1 MAGPAAGGPMNPAPH
16 ILVLAG
22 EASGDHHAARVVQA
36 LRQRIPG
43 ARFTGLGGPD
53 LAAQGV
59 ELLADLDRLAVM
71 GFAEVVRHLGFFWKL
86 ERRVKALLEAGTV
99 DLVLAVDYPGFNL
112 RMTEAAHERGVPVLY
127 YIAPQVWAWK
137 AHRAA
142 RLAEHAA
149 HIAVILP
156 FEPPIFRAEGGSVS
170 FVGHPLA
177 EAPVPGPGEVAR
189 LREELGVSPQ
199 APLLALLPGSRGQE
213 LDRHLG
219 LFVETAEQLRSR
231 RPELV
236 PVLAVAPGVDPD
248 VLAATGLPLTHRTR
262 TLLRTARAA
271 LVKSGTS
278 TLEAAV
284 AGVPFVMAYRTSA
297 LTYLLAKR
305 LVRVPHIALANL
317 VAGEEVVPEFIQGD
331 ATVEA
336 LVLGLEPLL
345 EDGEARDGMLAGLA
359 RIRDALGEPGAAD
372 RVADRAVAL
381 LERGGAG

>member
-1 MAGPAAGGPMNPAPH
+1 MTAGAVSRTPH
-16 ILVLAG
+16 VLVLAG
-22 EASGDHHAARVVQA
+22 EASGDHHAARVVGA
-36 LRQRIPG
+36 LRDRIPG

-71 GFAEVVRHLGFFWKL
+71 GFAEVVRHLAFFWRL
-86 ERRVKALLEAGTV
+86 ERQVTALLEGGGI

-112 RMTEAAHERGVPVLY
+112 RMARVAHEQGIPVLY

-142 RLAEHAA
+142 QLAEHAA

-156 FEPPIFRAEGGSVS
+156 FEPPIFQAEGGSVS
-170 FVGHPLA
+170 FVGHPLV
-177 EAPVPGPGEVAR
+177 EAPVPSPEETAG
-189 LREELGVSPQ
+189 LREEMGVEPED
-199 APLLALLPGSRGQE
+199 PVLALLPGSRRQE
-213 LDRHLG
+213 LDRHLA
-219 LFVETAEQLRSR
+219 LFTETAR
-231 RPELV
+231 RLQRDRPGLV
-236 PVLAVAPGVDPD
+236 PVLAVAPGVDRER
-248 VLAATGLPLTHRTR
+248 LAATGLPVTHRTR

-297 LTYLLAKR
+297 LTYFMAKR

-317 VAGEEVVPEFIQGD
+317 VAGQEVIPEFLQGN
-331 ATVEA
+331 ATVDA
-336 LVLGLEPLL
+336 LAGALEPLL
-345 EDGEARDGMLAGLA
+345 DDAEARAGMRAGLDRVRA
-359 RIRDALGEPGAAD
+359 ALGEPGAAG

-381 LERGGAG
+381 LHGGTDDE